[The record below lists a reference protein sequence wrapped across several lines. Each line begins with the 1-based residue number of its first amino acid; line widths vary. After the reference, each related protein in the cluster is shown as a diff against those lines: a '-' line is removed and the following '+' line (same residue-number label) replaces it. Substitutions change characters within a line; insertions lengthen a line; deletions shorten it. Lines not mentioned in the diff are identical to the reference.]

1 MTTADRFRPASG
13 RALKTLLAAVLGFGM
28 LVGAGTSQAAPCAGF
43 TDIDDSH
50 PFCPSVEWLRNRAI
64 TLGCT
69 STSVFCPFASVS
81 RLQMAAFMNR
91 LGVALTP
98 QMRYQEASG
107 GALDLDTSG
116 ATPLCSTAAQ
126 PLAVNGFPRRAGV
139 SAAFSGQA
147 GASAANVDLRLVYS
161 VNGGAWTVINAEPS
175 SSGATSGWLNAV
187 VHALDTPLAV
197 GNSYAFGLAVSRSP
211 TPATTGGLTAWNCQ
225 LEAAVYSRTG
235 TGSPF

>member
-1 MTTADRFRPASG
+1 
-13 RALKTLLAAVLGFGM
+13 M
-28 LVGAGTSQAAPCAGF
+28 LVGAGALQAAPCSGF
-43 TDIDDSH
+43 TDIEDSH

-69 STSVFCPFASVS
+69 STSEFCPFASVN

-107 GALDLDTSG
+107 GALNLDTSA
-116 ATPLCSTAAQ
+116 ATPLCSTVAQ
-126 PLAVNGFPRRAGV
+126 PLVVDDFPRRAGV

-147 GASAANVDLRLVYS
+147 GADAANVDLQLVYS
-161 VNGGAWTVINAEPS
+161 VNGGPWTAINAHPS
-175 SSGATSGWLNAV
+175 SSGATSGWLNAA
-187 VHALDTPLAV
+187 VHALDTPLALT
-197 GNSYAFGLAVSRSP
+197 NSYAFGLKVSRSP
-211 TPATTGGLTAWNCQ
+211 SPATVGNLTAWTCQ

-235 TGSPF
+235 SGSPF